1 MLFKFIR
8 LVIGLALVPLCV
20 AASLMLVQIV
30 RAVQPPSAS
39 AVPPGVW
46 AFAAGFGLWLVLFFT
61 APRPVRTYVLAHELT
76 HALWGWSMG
85 SKVSGL
91 TVAKSQ
97 GSVEVEDPNFLITLA
112 PYFFPLYTLIVIA
125 VYNILG
131 LFFAVEQFH
140 LLWLGLVGF
149 TWGFHLTFTVSTLL
163 QKQTDIHEYGYLF
176 SYTLIYFLNVLGI
189 GLWFVAVTSVT
200 LEHVL
205 RLLGADTVHVL
216 ALCRQSLRALSR
228 IWQ

>member
-1 MLFKFIR
+1 M
-8 LVIGLALVPLCV
+8 
-20 AASLMLVQIV
+20 
-30 RAVQPPSAS
+30 
-39 AVPPGVW
+39 
-46 AFAAGFGLWLVLFFT
+46 
-61 APRPVRTYVLAHELT
+61 
-76 HALWGWSMG
+76 
-85 SKVSGL
+85 
-91 TVAKSQ
+91 
-97 GSVEVEDPNFLITLA
+97 
-112 PYFFPLYTLIVIA
+112 
-125 VYNILG
+125 
-131 LFFAVEQFH
+131 
-140 LLWLGLVGF
+140 GF